1 MLKSIRLL
9 GFSALLSA
17 SFSLTLWGQTKP
29 TDTYRQLE
37 LFSNVF
43 EKIRSQYVESVKDQE
58 LIEAALRGMVSSL
71 DPHSSYLTE
80 KEFKAMNDEIRGFA
94 GLGMQVVLEEGVV
107 KVVSPIDDTPAFR
120 AGIQSGDLVIA
131 IDGEQVFGLT
141 LEQAVAKLRG
151 PIGTKVTITVK
162 RPQQEPFDL
171 SLVREKI
178 IQKSVRSRLENG
190 NIGYLRISEFTD
202 NTYSTL
208 VEEIKKL
215 KEQSKNQ
222 LIGFVLDLRNNPGG
236 LLTQAISVSDAFL
249 EKGEIVSVK
258 GRDDRDMKR
267 FNATAGDLTDGLP
280 LIVLI
285 NQGSASASEIVSGA
299 LQDHQRAIIMG
310 IKSFG
315 KGSVQSI
322 IPLPGYGAVKFTT
335 QFYYTPSG
343 RSIQKIGIVP
353 DIMVEQAKIETIAQ
367 GQAYSESSLKN
378 SLNNPNQKPEQT
390 ESPTNPTQ
398 QGQTTPPTTAT
409 TNPPVDYQLQRA
421 TDLLRGLDLINKK
434 PK

>member
-1 MLKSIRLL
+1 MVKSIRLL
-9 GFSALLSA
+9 GLSTLLSVG
-17 SFSLTLWGQTKP
+17 FSLTLWGQTKP

-43 EKIRSQYVESVKDQE
+43 EKIRSQYVEPVKDQE

-80 KEFKAMNDEIRGFA
+80 KEFKAMQDEIKGFA
-94 GLGMQVVLEEGVV
+94 GLGMQVVLEDGVV

-120 AGIQSGDLVIA
+120 AGIQSGDLIIA
-131 IDGEQVFGLT
+131 IDSEQVFGLT

-178 IQKSVRSRLENG
+178 IQKSVRARLENG

-202 NTYSTL
+202 NTYSSL
-208 VEEIKKL
+208 VEEIQKL

-222 LIGFVLDLRNNPGG
+222 LIGFILDLRNNPGG
-236 LLTQAISVSDAFL
+236 LLTQAVSVSDAFL
-249 EKGEIVSVK
+249 EKGEIVSIK
-258 GRDDRDMKR
+258 GRDDHNLQR
-267 FNATAGDLTDGLP
+267 FNATAGDLIDGLP

-299 LQDHQRAIIMG
+299 LQDQQRAIIMG
-310 IKSFG
+310 VKSFG
-315 KGSVQSI
+315 KGSVQNI

-353 DIMVEQAKIETIAQ
+353 DIVVEQAKIETIAQ
-367 GQAYSESSLKN
+367 QGQLYSEATLKN

-390 ESPTNPTQ
+390 ENPTNPTQ
-398 QGQTTPPTTAT
+398 QGQTTTPATAT
-409 TNPPVDYQLQRA
+409 PPVDYQLQRA
-421 TDLLRGLDLINKK
+421 TDLLRGLALIKK
-434 PK
+434 SK